1 MGGIPGT
8 SRESRHRTT
17 SPCAL
22 PPHVIVQGLGQAQ
35 AAGQGLSAVEAAHV
49 GLVWRVARLALHL
62 QKGGTEATFV
72 DLDPWESRSSDQ
84 GQGAGQASA
93 PKPSGLKEKVLKMS
107 ALVGQTDESE
117 LMPPRRAE
125 G

>member
-17 SPCAL
+17 STCAL

-72 DLDPWESRSSDQ
+72 DLDPWESRSSNQ

-107 ALVGQTDESE
+107 ALVDQTDESE